1 MTEYS
6 TASDFIDR
14 AIFSY
19 ERAFVGVFNFMGGC
33 HRLDFDH
40 VENRP
45 FFLALHRQ
53 LVWVMIVFV
62 SLLRNLTIVSDL
74 HRRGCTRTAFEF
86 AKLLYSLD
94 PWTDPHGS
102 LLHLDGLA
110 LKAGM
115 HEWLLDVWEYFETD
129 KDGLEGRLTPNVLPG
144 WWYTRALAMKIRED
158 TTTLHVSEVAYLFI
172 EPFTPIGTLGPYIEY
187 PGVCSCS
194 IPFSFSSPITRGQV
208 GCATICGGPIQ
219 SCVQITC

>member
-1 MTEYS
+1 
-6 TASDFIDR
+6 
-14 AIFSY
+14 
-19 ERAFVGVFNFMGGC
+19 MGGC
-33 HRLDFDH
+33 HRLDFDR

-53 LVWVMIVFV
+53 LVWVVFTFLTV
-62 SLLRNLTIVSDL
+62 PCCSLTIDSDL

-110 LKAGM
+110 VKAGM
-115 HEWLLDVWEYFETD
+115 HDWILEVWEFFETNQ
-129 KDGLEGRLTPNVLPG
+129 DGLAGRLTPTILPG

-158 TTTLHVSEVAYLFI
+158 ATRLQASEDRL
-172 EPFTPIGTLGPYIEY
+172 PFTNPLT
-187 PGVCSCS
+187 
-194 IPFSFSSPITRGQV
+194 SSEF
-208 GCATICGGPIQ
+208 
-219 SCVQITC
+219 